1 MQIKTSILY
10 ARLFPRLKGNI
21 MKENALMQ
29 GSVEAVNAVVL
40 SVPRFQYVKN
50 NSTDILNPVIYNE
63 LPKVTST
70 EITTSNLSA
79 TNKSF
84 QEINLIR
91 KQLVE
96 QYKIEILSI
105 IQNDNFEDGFYS
117 QSEAFI
123 DEQLT
128 HDTIT
133 YIKSALNEVYIEFI
147 KNSHVLT
154 GIMLMC
160 GRVSYDDAFPEL
172 PTMAI
177 GLLQHKDDEVRDR
190 AIQAFERWNSKKGL
204 DVLESLRCEK
214 AWMQR
219 YVNKVIEYIKRE
231 GVD

>member
-1 MQIKTSILY
+1 ME
-10 ARLFPRLKGNI
+10 
-21 MKENALMQ
+21 ENALMQ
-29 GSVEAVNAVVL
+29 GSVEAANAVVL
-40 SVPRFQYVKN
+40 GVPRLQYIKN
-50 NSTDILNPVIYNE
+50 NSTDILNPVISNA
-63 LPKVTST
+63 LPKATST
-70 EITTSNLSA
+70 EIATSNLSV

-84 QEINLIR
+84 QEINTIR

-105 IQNDNFEDGFYS
+105 IQNDIFEDGFYS
-117 QSEAFI
+117 QSESFI
-123 DEQLT
+123 DDQLT
-128 HDTIT
+128 HDNIA
-133 YIKSALNEVYIEFI
+133 YIKSALNELYIEFI

-172 PTMAI
+172 QTMAI

-190 AIQAFERWNSKKGL
+190 EIQSFERWNSKKGL
-204 DVLESLRCEK
+204 NVLESLRCEK
-214 AWMQR
+214 TWMQR